1 MIRPNKIVTKAID
14 SPTFKR
20 IESEW
25 IFKPCSKPG
34 SCEIDFKVTFEVSS
48 ILHANA
54 IQLFFDDVALSQLN
68 AFIGRAR
75 KLYESTPRNGKL
87 PYGGFTAACMAL
99 GEEYEDLKD
108 ISESAALA
116 GAVFSSFET
125 SATPKE
131 WLSMDEFVVGV
142 YLMTKGTFEQK
153 ALSLF
158 EIVNST
164 GDGKI
169 TREELTC
176 AMQRRICAV
185 KKLFPKLLHDQVQI
199 QMANEQVEALSSSQ
213 DAAVA
218 RGVQAIEG
226 LMEEVEKEIPLAVNQ
241 IFREADLD
249 QDDYIREQEWLFA
262 WQAHPEFVELLTIDG
277 MKKMAQWASV
287 CTFLSQ
293 FQRPTRI
300 IFWVCMH
307 LPSLLLCLV
316 AAVTG
321 VAAGSTKQIEQ
332 SSTQPILF
340 AGTYTRDEG
349 WINGTGKGIYTYKL
363 DTTDGTL
370 TPFGVT
376 PLGINPMYVLG
387 TTKTFSQGERVIYAV
402 NAVTEDS
409 TTNPGTQTGYV
420 SALTL
425 NSDGTLELLNTLE
438 THGGSPTHLSLS
450 PKEDFVVVSNYGGT
464 LSMFPLNDDGSLA
477 KDTFNK
483 EYLNGSKVVMD
494 QQAAGHIHSTTWL
507 PNSNHVVAANL
518 GSDELLQFNLNS
530 AKQTLESLNT
540 VKRPAGSGPRHMALS
555 PKKNIAYVVDELSNT
570 VGVYKID
577 SKTALLS
584 TKSVQDITTLPAD
597 FTNGSSA
604 DIHITSNGHFLYT
617 SNRGHNSIAMFKI
630 NQKDGTLTSLGW
642 ESTRGEIPRGF
653 TIYGE
658 WLIVANQDSN
668 DIYVFKINAKTGK
681 LSYTGNTYKIGTA
694 VCLWVSEF

>member
-287 CTFLSQ
+287 VNTIDDDTDDDDQ
-293 FQRPTRI
+293 KRGP
-300 IFWVCMH
+300 
-307 LPSLLLCLV
+307 P
-316 AAVTG
+316 A
-321 VAAGSTKQIEQ
+321 Q
-332 SSTQPILF
+332 S
-340 AGTYTRDEG
+340 
-349 WINGTGKGIYTYKL
+349 L
-363 DTTDGTL
+363 DTRL
-370 TPFGVT
+370 T
-376 PLGINPMYVLG
+376 YV
-387 TTKTFSQGERVIYAV
+387 
-402 NAVTEDS
+402 D
-409 TTNPGTQTGYV
+409 
-420 SALTL
+420 
-425 NSDGTLELLNTLE
+425 
-438 THGGSPTHLSLS
+438 
-450 PKEDFVVVSNYGGT
+450 
-464 LSMFPLNDDGSLA
+464 
-477 KDTFNK
+477 
-483 EYLNGSKVVMD
+483 
-494 QQAAGHIHSTTWL
+494 
-507 PNSNHVVAANL
+507 
-518 GSDELLQFNLNS
+518 
-530 AKQTLESLNT
+530 
-540 VKRPAGSGPRHMALS
+540 
-555 PKKNIAYVVDELSNT
+555 
-570 VGVYKID
+570 
-577 SKTALLS
+577 
-584 TKSVQDITTLPAD
+584 
-597 FTNGSSA
+597 
-604 DIHITSNGHFLYT
+604 
-617 SNRGHNSIAMFKI
+617 
-630 NQKDGTLTSLGW
+630 
-642 ESTRGEIPRGF
+642 
-653 TIYGE
+653 
-658 WLIVANQDSN
+658 
-668 DIYVFKINAKTGK
+668 
-681 LSYTGNTYKIGTA
+681 
-694 VCLWVSEF
+694 